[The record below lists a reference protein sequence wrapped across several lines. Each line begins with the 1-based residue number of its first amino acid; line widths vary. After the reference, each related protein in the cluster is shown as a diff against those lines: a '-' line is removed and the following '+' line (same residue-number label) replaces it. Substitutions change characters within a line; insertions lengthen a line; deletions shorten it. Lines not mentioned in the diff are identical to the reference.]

1 MERKEELQDQCQSLK
16 RLLEKESGTAA
27 GLKGQLISKGNFEY
41 VFKSTKNQQKISLT
55 IGRI

>member
-27 GLKGQLISKGNFEY
+27 GLKGQLISTWNFGF
-41 VFKSTKNQQKISLT
+41 FKSTKNQRSFSLK

>member
-27 GLKGQLISKGNFEY
+27 GLKGQLISKGNFG
-41 VFKSTKNQQKISLT
+41 VFKSSKNQQKCSLKIS
-55 IGRI
+55 RI

>member
-27 GLKGQLISKGNFEY
+27 GLKEELNEANRKTKVIYSGVLTNVRQL
-41 VFKSTKNQQKISLT
+41 
-55 IGRI
+55 

>member
-27 GLKGQLISKGNFEY
+27 GLKGQLISKGNFD
-41 VFKSTKNQQKISLT
+41 VFKPTKNQQKCALKIS
-55 IGRI
+55 RI

>member
-27 GLKGQLISKGNFEY
+27 GLKGQLISKWNFG
-41 VFKSTKNQQKISLT
+41 FFRSTKKQQKNSLKIS
-55 IGRI
+55 RI